1 MTFGGN
7 MNQIIAA
14 LVEDKPGV
22 LNRVASVFRRRGFN
36 IESLTVGVT
45 ERKGISRMTIVAD
58 TDDLGAERMRQYLIK
73 LVNVIQ
79 VENLTYASKMCRNLA
94 MIKVRTTSDKRTQI
108 MQLVEVF
115 RARVVDVAHESLIIE
130 VTGDDSK
137 IDSLVEVM
145 KPFGILE
152 MVRTGIVAM
161 ERGSK
166 SMANHSEAP
175 VLPAFMKME
184 EPVVA

>member
-1 MTFGGN
+1 

-22 LNRVASVFRRRGFN
+22 LNRIASVFRRRGFN

-45 ERKGISRMTIVAD
+45 ERPGISRMTIVAD
-58 TDDLGAERMRQYLIK
+58 TDDIGAERMRLYLYK

-94 MIKVRTTSDKRTQI
+94 MIKVKATSDERMQI
-108 MQLVEVF
+108 MQLAEVF

-130 VTGDDSK
+130 VTGDDNK
-137 IDSLVEVM
+137 IDSLVEVL

-166 SMANHSEAP
+166 SMANDSETSE
-175 VLPAFMKME
+175 LPAYVNME
-184 EPVVA
+184 ETVVA